1 MSRLVLLVDDDA
13 DASFRL
19 ALAFMSV
26 GYQVRI
32 AVNREDAL
40 DYIDYGGMVT
50 LAVVDLQLPG
60 TSGVLLAKEL
70 RGRTPE
76 IPVLEVSGAAD
87 KQFLCEELEAGRT
100 QFLEKMI
107 VGYRK
112 YIKDA

>member
-13 DASFRL
+13 DTSFRL
-19 ALAFMSV
+19 AMAFMFN

-40 DYIDYGGMVT
+40 DFIDYGGVVT

-60 TSGVLLAKEL
+60 TSGILLAKEL
-70 RGRTPE
+70 RSRTPE
-76 IPVLEVSGAAD
+76 IPVLAVSGTAD

-100 QFLEKMI
+100 QFLEEII
-107 VGYRK
+107 VGDRK
-112 YIKDA
+112 HIKDI